1 VSASYALLSLCG
13 TSVCVWVCMCEHV
26 HVEARL
32 QPSLRRL
39 QCYPAHLATCLLTG
53 LELTQ
58 VECLENLGDPPV
70 SSSPTLG
77 LQACVAFYVVVG
89 LKLRSLCLQLSPF
102 TRRATFS
109 AADWMISCT
118 LGFTVYVGLCM

>member
-1 VSASYALLSLCG
+1 
-13 TSVCVWVCMCEHV
+13 MCEHV

-77 LQACVAFYVVVG
+77 LQACVAFYVGCGAQAQVLV
-89 LKLRSLCLQLSPF
+89 LTAQSLYSP
-102 TRRATFS
+102 S
-109 AADWMISCT
+109 HL
-118 LGFTVYVGLCM
+118 LGR